1 MRALTPFAPIAFV
14 LSLLVAL
21 PVGAR
26 PLGDAEQA
34 GLTKAVDAYG
44 RATTDGDAA
53 KIVATIPPRILSVFA
68 GSTGLEAKKVEET
81 LVGQTKDLMKN
92 TKISGFVV
100 APGPF
105 DATDATLADGTALV
119 WVIVPAQFN
128 ADTNGQKTLN
138 HQPLFAVLEDGHWY
152 FSRVDGPQQQQVVAM
167 AYPFIAEAKLP
178 AAQST
183 PAP

>member
-167 AYPFIAEAKLP
+167 AYPCIAEAKLP